1 MDKTKERMS
10 GFELLRII
18 AMILVLIVHVL
29 ICLPRPT
36 TTTIIEEPFKAIG
49 FYITNSISIVCVNIF
64 VLISGWFGIEFKMRK
79 FAILLFQVFFFALFV
94 WGTLAFIFP
103 ENYINWH
110 SASTILMLNSHDY
123 WFIKSYLGLLLRSP
137 IINIFI
143 RKTSSIQY
151 RNALISFYIFQ
162 TIYGWLSI
170 DGAVWIS
177 GGYSAFSFICLYL
190 LGRYIRLYESK
201 IYIYKHYTIEV
212 LSVSFLV
219 YSFIV
224 IVLILTLIA
233 FSVTYIG
240 LPVEG
245 RLFTYT
251 NPLVILE
258 SVVLILIFRRISLKS
273 SIINWIASSCL
284 AIYLLHGNE
293 LILRPYY
300 GRWIAQWYH
309 NNSTIGFL
317 LNTSLFLVLVSI
329 VAILLDQVRLAL
341 SRMIFSRAKNV

>member
-1 MDKTKERMS
+1 MT
-10 GFELLRII
+10 
-18 AMILVLIVHVL
+18 
-29 ICLPRPT
+29 
-36 TTTIIEEPFKAIG
+36 
-49 FYITNSISIVCVNIF
+49 
-64 VLISGWFGIEFKMRK
+64 
-79 FAILLFQVFFFALFV
+79 
-94 WGTLAFIFP
+94 
-103 ENYINWH
+103 WH
-110 SASTILMLNSHDY
+110 SIL
-123 WFIKSYLGLLLRSP
+123 
-137 IINIFI
+137 
-143 RKTSSIQY
+143 
-151 RNALISFYIFQ
+151 
-162 TIYGWLSI
+162 
-170 DGAVWIS
+170 
-177 GGYSAFSFICLYL
+177 
-190 LGRYIRLYESK
+190 YIRLYESK